1 MLCTQYITVGTMRS
15 CHFFSLERWGVRLAG
30 TLHFKKFIFVNNSWT
45 LFSFITLLFGFKIFS
60 AKWKLCVENKYNC
73 AFDVVRHLIWSCL
86 RGTTSFDKIHS
97 CFIVYDVRQFCVLNT
112 KFLVAVVLVCG
123 DLNWFVSEGRLHSS
137 VIDYFVYGCYLK
149 FTRV

>member
-1 MLCTQYITVGTMRS
+1 MYPVYNRRDHAVLSLFLWRGEVYVWQV
-15 CHFFSLERWGVRLAG
+15 HFIL
-30 TLHFKKFIFVNNSWT
+30 KKNIFVNNSWT
-45 LFSFITLLFGFKIFS
+45 LFSFITLLFGSKIFS

-73 AFDVVRHLIWSCL
+73 AFDVVRHLILSCL

-97 CFIVYDVRQFCVLNT
+97 CFIVYDVRQFCVLN
-112 KFLVAVVLVCG
+112 KQFLVCAVVQVCG